1 MIFSSGFFLKN
12 YSPGYACE
20 SIVTSILDNVYF
32 TDTAGRAPISSGA
45 FLTKVTPRD
54 GAATVTAD
62 VIQVRWQNKDS
73 NVARL
78 MAQKTAAGTAGGTQT
93 GTRSTTPVSSSTN
106 VPTSGSSG
114 GMSTGA
120 KIGIGVAVPIIALS
134 LLAIGAVL
142 IWRKRKQKA
151 AREQEPSYDAE
162 PFHELSSQEQ
172 KYQDSPNRNTLHDVP
187 TIKQPL
193 QAPQEMD
200 AQAYNE
206 LPAGGPIQELG
217 GQEMQRVSV
226 LKSDSVHSQASS
238 NPKSP
243 RKGVLR

>member
-1 MIFSSGFFLKN
+1 MSAHN
-12 YSPGYACE
+12 PGYACN
-20 SIVTSILDNVYF
+20 SIVTSTLDNVYL
-32 TDTAGRAPISSGA
+32 TVSAGNDPIPSGA
-45 FLTKVTPRD
+45 SLTKVNPRR
-54 GAATVTAD
+54 GATTVTAD

-78 MAQKTAAGTAGGTQT
+78 MAQKTAAGIAGGAET
-93 GTRSTTPVSSSTN
+93 GTPSTTPVPSSTN
-106 VPTSGSSG
+106 IPASGSSG

-120 KIGIGVAVPIIALS
+120 KIGIGVAVPIIVLS

-151 AREQEPSYDAE
+151 EREQEATYNAE

-172 KYQDSPNRNTLHDVP
+172 KYHNSPKRNTIHSDP
-187 TIKQPL
+187 SIKKPMQD
-193 QAPQEMD
+193 PQEME
-200 AQAYNE
+200 AQEYSE
-206 LPAGGPIQELG
+206 LPAGGPVQELS

-238 NPKSP
+238 NPKSQ

>member
-1 MIFSSGFFLKN
+1 M
-12 YSPGYACE
+12 PGYACN
-20 SIVTSILDNVYF
+20 SIVTSTLDNVYF
-32 TDTAGRAPISSGA
+32 TSSAGRAPVPSGA
-45 FLTKVTPRD
+45 ALTKVNPRD

-62 VIQVRWQNKDS
+62 VIQVQWQNKDS

-78 MAQKTAAGTAGGTQT
+78 MAQKTAAATVGGVETGTQ
-93 GTRSTTPVSSSTN
+93 STTPIASSTN
-106 VPTSGSSG
+106 APTSGSSG

-120 KIGIGVAVPIIALS
+120 KIGIGVAIPIIVLS

-151 AREQEPSYDAE
+151 AREQEPTYEADVAE

-172 KYQDSPNRNTLHDVP
+172 KYQDSPNRNTLYSVP
-187 TIKQPL
+187 PVKQPL
-193 QAPQEMD
+193 QAPQEME
-200 AQAYNE
+200 AHQYNE
-206 LPAGGPIQELG
+206 LPAGGPVQELS

-226 LKSDSVHSQASS
+226 LKSDSVHSHASS

-243 RKGVLR
+243 RQGILR